1 MTLLLIL
8 TIKLNKMEVVR
19 QITTEQ
25 LETITNQQ
33 KDLNTIL
40 VNIGMVESQKHMLLH
55 QIADLNNLIEET
67 KNKLQEE
74 YGAIN
79 INLTDGSYTEIEPEA
94 VVEA

>member
-1 MTLLLIL
+1 
-8 TIKLNKMEVVR
+8 MEVVR

-33 KDLNTIL
+33 KDLNALL
-40 VNIGMVESQKHMLLH
+40 VNIGVIESQKHMLLH
-55 QIADLNNLIEET
+55 QMADLNNLIEET

>member
-1 MTLLLIL
+1 
-8 TIKLNKMEVVR
+8 MEVVK

-40 VNIGMVESQKHMLLH
+40 VNIGIAESQKHMLLH
-55 QIADLNNLIEET
+55 QMADLNNTIEDT

>member
-1 MTLLLIL
+1 
-8 TIKLNKMEVVR
+8 MEVVR

-33 KDLNTIL
+33 KDLNALL
-40 VNIGMVESQKHMLLH
+40 VNIGVVESQKHMLLH
-55 QIADLNNLIEET
+55 QMADLNNLIEET
-67 KNKLQEE
+67 KNQLQEE

>member
-1 MTLLLIL
+1 
-8 TIKLNKMEVVR
+8 MEVVR
-19 QITTEQ
+19 QITQEQ

-40 VNIGMVESQKHMLLH
+40 VNIGIAESQKHMLLH

-79 INLTDGSYTEIEPEA
+79 INLTDGSYTDIESEA

>member
-1 MTLLLIL
+1 
-8 TIKLNKMEVVR
+8 MEVVR
-19 QITTEQ
+19 QITQEQ

-40 VNIGMVESQKHMLLH
+40 VNIGIAESQKHMLLH
-55 QIADLNNLIEET
+55 QMADLNNTIEDT

-79 INLTDGSYTEIEPEA
+79 INLTDGSYTDIEPEA

>member
-1 MTLLLIL
+1 
-8 TIKLNKMEVVR
+8 MEVVK

-40 VNIGMVESQKHMLLH
+40 VNIGIAESQKHMLLH
-55 QIADLNNLIEET
+55 QMADLNNTIEDT

-79 INLTDGSYTEIEPEA
+79 INLTDGSYTDIEPEA

>member
-33 KDLNTIL
+33 KDLNALL
-40 VNIGMVESQKHMLLH
+40 VNIGVIESQKHMLLH
-55 QIADLNNLIEET
+55 QMADLNNLIEET

>member
-1 MTLLLIL
+1 
-8 TIKLNKMEVVR
+8 MEVVR
-19 QITTEQ
+19 QITKEQ

-33 KDLNTIL
+33 KDLNALL
-40 VNIGMVESQKHMLLH
+40 VNIGVVESQKHMLLH
-55 QIADLNNLIEET
+55 QMADLNNLIEET
-67 KNKLQEE
+67 KNQLQEE

>member
-1 MTLLLIL
+1 
-8 TIKLNKMEVVR
+8 MEVVR
-19 QITTEQ
+19 QITKEQ
-25 LETITNQQ
+25 LETVTNQQ
-33 KDLNTIL
+33 KDLNTLL

-55 QIADLNNLIEET
+55 QIADLNKLIEET

>member
-1 MTLLLIL
+1 
-8 TIKLNKMEVVR
+8 MEVVR
-19 QITTEQ
+19 QITKEQ

-33 KDLNTIL
+33 KDLNAIL
-40 VNIGMVESQKHMLLH
+40 VNIGMLESQKHMLLH
-55 QIADLNNLIEET
+55 QMADLNNLIEET

>member
-1 MTLLLIL
+1 
-8 TIKLNKMEVVR
+8 MEVVK

-33 KDLNTIL
+33 KDLNTLL
-40 VNIGMVESQKHMLLH
+40 VNIGIAESQKHMLLH
-55 QIADLNNLIEET
+55 QMADLNNLIEET

-79 INLTDGSYTEIEPEA
+79 INLTDGSYTDIEPEA

>member
-1 MTLLLIL
+1 
-8 TIKLNKMEVVR
+8 MEVVR

-33 KDLNTIL
+33 KDLNALL
-40 VNIGMVESQKHMLLH
+40 VNIGVVESQKHMLLH
-55 QIADLNNLIEET
+55 QMADLNNIIEET

>member
-1 MTLLLIL
+1 
-8 TIKLNKMEVVR
+8 MEVVR

-33 KDLNTIL
+33 KDLNALL
-40 VNIGMVESQKHMLLH
+40 VNIGVVESQKHMLLH

-79 INLTDGSYTEIEPEA
+79 INLTDGSYTEIESEA

>member
-1 MTLLLIL
+1 
-8 TIKLNKMEVVR
+8 MEVVR

-33 KDLNTIL
+33 KDLNALL
-40 VNIGMVESQKHMLLH
+40 VNIGVVESQKHMLLH
-55 QIADLNNLIEET
+55 QMADLNNLIEET

-79 INLTDGSYTEIEPEA
+79 INLTDGSYTEIESEA

>member
-1 MTLLLIL
+1 
-8 TIKLNKMEVVR
+8 MEVVR

-33 KDLNTIL
+33 KDLNALL
-40 VNIGMVESQKHMLLH
+40 VNIGVIESQKHMLLH
-55 QIADLNNLIEET
+55 QMADLNNLIEET

-79 INLTDGSYTEIEPEA
+79 INLTDGSYTEIESEA

>member
-1 MTLLLIL
+1 
-8 TIKLNKMEVVR
+8 MEVVK

-40 VNIGMVESQKHMLLH
+40 VNIGIAESQKHMLLH
-55 QIADLNNLIEET
+55 QMADLNNLIEET

-79 INLTDGSYTEIEPEA
+79 INLTDGSYTDIESEA

>member
-1 MTLLLIL
+1 
-8 TIKLNKMEVVR
+8 MEVVR
-19 QITTEQ
+19 QITQEQ

-33 KDLNTIL
+33 KDLNTLL

-55 QIADLNNLIEET
+55 QLTDLNNLIEET
-67 KNKLQEE
+67 KSKLQEE

>member
-1 MTLLLIL
+1 
-8 TIKLNKMEVVR
+8 MEVVR
-19 QITTEQ
+19 QITKEQ
-25 LETITNQQ
+25 LETVTNQQ
-33 KDLNTIL
+33 KDLNTLL

-55 QIADLNNLIEET
+55 QIADLNKLIEET

-79 INLTDGSYTEIEPEA
+79 INLTDGSYIEIEPEA

>member
-1 MTLLLIL
+1 
-8 TIKLNKMEVVR
+8 MEVVR
-19 QITTEQ
+19 QITKEQ

-33 KDLNTIL
+33 KDLNALL
-40 VNIGMVESQKHMLLH
+40 VNIGVVESQKHMLLH
-55 QIADLNNLIEET
+55 QMADLNNLIEET

>member
-1 MTLLLIL
+1 
-8 TIKLNKMEVVR
+8 MEVVR
-19 QITTEQ
+19 QITKEQ

-33 KDLNTIL
+33 KDLNALL
-40 VNIGMVESQKHMLLH
+40 VNIGVMESQKHMLLH
-55 QIADLNNLIEET
+55 QMADLNNLIEET

-79 INLTDGSYTEIEPEA
+79 INLTDGSYTEIESEA

>member
-1 MTLLLIL
+1 
-8 TIKLNKMEVVR
+8 MEVVR
-19 QITTEQ
+19 QITQEQ

-33 KDLNTIL
+33 KDLNTLL

-55 QIADLNNLIEET
+55 QLADLNNLIEET
-67 KNKLQEE
+67 KSKLQEE

>member
-1 MTLLLIL
+1 
-8 TIKLNKMEVVR
+8 MEVVR
-19 QITTEQ
+19 QITQEQ

-33 KDLNTIL
+33 KDLNAIL
-40 VNIGMVESQKHMLLH
+40 VNIGMLESQKHMLLH
-55 QIADLNNLIEET
+55 QMADLNNLIEET
-67 KNKLQEE
+67 KNQLQEE

>member
-1 MTLLLIL
+1 
-8 TIKLNKMEVVR
+8 MEVVR

>member
-1 MTLLLIL
+1 
-8 TIKLNKMEVVR
+8 MEVVR
-19 QITTEQ
+19 QITQEQ

-79 INLTDGSYTEIEPEA
+79 INLTDGSYTDIESEA

>member
-1 MTLLLIL
+1 
-8 TIKLNKMEVVR
+8 MEVVK

-67 KNKLQEE
+67 KTTLQEE

>member
-1 MTLLLIL
+1 
-8 TIKLNKMEVVR
+8 MELVK

-33 KDLNTIL
+33 KDLNALL
-40 VNIGMVESQKHMLLH
+40 VNIGVVESQKHMLLH
-55 QIADLNNLIEET
+55 QMADLNNLIEET

-79 INLTDGSYTEIEPEA
+79 INLTDGSYTEIESEA

>member
-1 MTLLLIL
+1 
-8 TIKLNKMEVVR
+8 MEVVR

-40 VNIGMVESQKHMLLH
+40 VNIGMIESQKHMLLH

-79 INLTDGSYTEIEPEA
+79 INLTDGSYTEIESEA